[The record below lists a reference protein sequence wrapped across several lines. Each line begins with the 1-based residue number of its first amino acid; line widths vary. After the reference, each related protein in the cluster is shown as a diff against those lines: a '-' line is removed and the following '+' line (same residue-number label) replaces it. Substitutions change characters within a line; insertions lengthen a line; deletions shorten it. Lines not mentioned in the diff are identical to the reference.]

1 MAKLMCKRTC
11 RHTSCV
17 LHAVLC
23 KDGCLVC
30 CFGYMHNATMVCVA
44 TMRVQVCGMDGSR
57 WVVTEHGYVHVEDGV
72 DYRLM
77 SWAGLC
83 CVCVCVH
90 VCTCVCVLCVFS
102 VCVGLLVVWLGL
114 SDVCFSYIRCVAGLV
129 CWRRCVA
136 GAGRGLLTLCCVDRK
151 LI

>member
-1 MAKLMCKRTC
+1 MAKVMCKRTC
-11 RHTSCV
+11 RLTSCV

-23 KDGCLVC
+23 KDGCLDRR
-30 CFGYMHNATMVCVA
+30 FGYMHNATMVCVA

-83 CVCVCVH
+83 CVCVCV
-90 VCTCVCVLCVFS
+90 CVCV
-102 VCVGLLVVWLGL
+102 VGCLAWTQRCLFLLHTLRGWLGVL
-114 SDVCFSYIRCVAGLV
+114 AAVCCWCCAWTVDAGL
-129 CWRRCVA
+129 
-136 GAGRGLLTLCCVDRK
+136 
-151 LI
+151 